1 MIGLGTARRVRT
13 PTRLQME
20 ASECGAAA
28 LAIVLEHFGSYLPL
42 TRLRH
47 ECGVSRDG
55 SKASNVVRAARA
67 YGCDARGFRKEP
79 HELAAL
85 PLPLIAHWNFNHFLV
100 VEGFGK
106 RCVYLNDPSCGPY
119 TVTQQEFDRAFTG
132 VVLVIRPGVHFVPC
146 GPRPQLLPQLL
157 ARVSGSTRTFA
168 FVVLAGLGLALPG
181 MLIPM
186 FAKIFVDD
194 ILLGGKVNWQRGLF
208 IAMALTAAL
217 RALLTGL
224 QRAQLIKLIA
234 KLGVGMSARF
244 LWHALRLPVSFF
256 QARSAGDL
264 VGRVHLN
271 DAVAGTLAAQLAR
284 GVLDLL
290 LVGFYAALMLCY
302 DVRLTLIGCGTAL
315 AHVALLRFAD
325 RTRSDLN
332 RRLLQEQGKLAG
344 VAASGLQMIETI
356 KSTGLESSFFAQ
368 WAGHQAKLV
377 TSQQT
382 LLRREQFL
390 GAAVIMLSRINALL
404 VLGFGALRV
413 MDGDLSI
420 GGLVAFDSLMASF
433 IAPIEG
439 LARLGATLQQLRGSI
454 ERLDDVQTHA
464 PRLLADTQAPAPRA
478 SLCGALSLRAVSF
491 GYSPREPPLLT
502 GFDLELAPG
511 QRVALVGGTGSGKST
526 IAKLVS
532 GLYAPSAGR
541 ICFDGRQ
548 REELPRQQ
556 LTAAVA
562 LVDQEIC
569 LFEGTVRDNIALW
582 DDTIAE
588 ADIVL
593 AAKDACIHDD
603 IMRLPGGYAAPIG
616 EGGFNLSGG
625 QRQRLELARALARQ
639 PALLVLDEATSA
651 LDSETE
657 RQLDENL
664 RRRGCSCL
672 IIAHRLSTIRDSDE
686 IIVLERGR
694 VVQRGSH
701 EQLLAEG
708 GCYRELIEST

>member
-1 MIGLGTARRVRT
+1 VIGVRATRRVRT

-42 TRLRH
+42 ARLRH

-55 SKASNVVRAARA
+55 SKASNVVRAARG

-79 HELAAL
+79 HELAEL

-106 RCVYLNDPSCGPY
+106 RHVFLNDPSSGPY
-119 TVTQQEFDRAFTG
+119 AVTQQEFDRAFTG
-132 VVLVIRPGVHFVPC
+132 VVLVIQPGARFVPC

-157 ARVSGSTRTFA
+157 ARVSGSARTFA
-168 FVVLAGLGLALPG
+168 FVVLAGLALALPG
-181 MLIPM
+181 MLIPV

-194 ILLGGKVNWQRGLF
+194 ILLGGKVNWLRGLF
-208 IAMALTAAL
+208 VAMALTALL
-217 RALLTGL
+217 RALLTAL
-224 QRAQLIKLIA
+224 QRAQLIELIA
-234 KLGVGMSARF
+234 KLGVSMSARF
-244 LWHALRLPVSFF
+244 LWHALRLPIGFF

-264 VGRVHLN
+264 VGRVLLN

-290 LVGFYAALMLCY
+290 LVGFYAALMLYY
-302 DVRLTLIGCGTAL
+302 DVRLTLIGFGTAA

-325 RTRSDLN
+325 RTRSDLS
-332 RRLLQEQGKLAG
+332 RRLAQQHGKLAG

-356 KSTGLESSFFAQ
+356 KATGSESSFFAQ

-377 TSQQT
+377 GSQQS
-382 LLRREQFL
+382 LLRREQWL
-390 GAAVIMLSRINALL
+390 SAGVAALSRTNALL
-404 VLGFGALRV
+404 VLGFGALGV
-413 MDGDLSI
+413 MDGHLTI
-420 GGLVAFDSLMASF
+420 GGLVAFESLMASF

-439 LARLGATLQQLRGSI
+439 LSRLAAALQQLRGNV
-454 ERLDDVQTHA
+454 ERLDDVQTHTTG
-464 PRLLADTQAPAPRA
+464 LPAESDSDPPGHA
-478 SLCGALSLRAVSF
+478 LSGALSLHGVSF
-491 GYSPREPPLLT
+491 GYSPCEPPLLREL
-502 GFDLELAPG
+502 DLALAPG

-526 IAKLVS
+526 IAKLVC
-532 GLYAPSAGR
+532 GLYAPSAGQ
-541 ICFDGRQ
+541 ICFDGRP
-548 REELPRQQ
+548 REELPRSQ

-569 LFEGTVRDNIALW
+569 LFEGSVRDNIALW
-582 DDTIAE
+582 DDTLAE
-588 ADIVL
+588 AEIVR

-603 IMRLPGGYAAPIG
+603 ITRLPGGYSARLG

-657 RQLDENL
+657 RRVDENL
-664 RRRGCSCL
+664 RQRGCSCL
-672 IIAHRLSTIRDSDE
+672 IIAHRLSTIRDCDA
-686 IIVLERGR
+686 IIVLARGR

-701 EQLLAEG
+701 EQLLAEAG
-708 GCYRELIEST
+708 PYRELIENA